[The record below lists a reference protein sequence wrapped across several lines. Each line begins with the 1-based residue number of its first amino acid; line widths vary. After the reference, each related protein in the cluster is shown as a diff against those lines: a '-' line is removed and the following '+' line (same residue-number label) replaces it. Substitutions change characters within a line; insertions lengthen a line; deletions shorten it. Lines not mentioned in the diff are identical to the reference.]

1 MTKFNKKLIIKI
13 KLVDTIK
20 IVKYWIK
27 NWIPTF
33 VKFINISDVNEII
46 NG

>member
-13 KLVDTIK
+13 KLVDAIK